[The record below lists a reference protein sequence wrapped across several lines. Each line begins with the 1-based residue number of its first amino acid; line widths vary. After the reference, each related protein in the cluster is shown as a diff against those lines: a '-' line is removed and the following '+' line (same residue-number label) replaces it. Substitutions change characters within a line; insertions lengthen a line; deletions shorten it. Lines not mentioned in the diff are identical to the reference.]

1 MQENIKWKK
10 TGFKVAMIVILPVF
24 SLVGI
29 VEHSFVDIHVGFSD
43 TPMMSSVVVIMSTL

>member
-1 MQENIKWKK
+1 MKK
-10 TGFKVAMIVILPVF
+10 NWIQSCYDCNTTCLVVDF

-29 VEHSFVDIHVGFSD
+29 VEHSFVDVHVGFSD